1 MRRHITTVMESKFPS
16 RLFEVGKGPTKSIPM
31 DSQGSEGTAN
41 GFSNPYGFWLF
52 GLLRLHV
59 AHVSQ

>member
-1 MRRHITTVMESKFPS
+1 MMESKFPS